1 LHLHSRLRW
10 ICRKTSP
17 FFLFTA
23 FSEQYLDDDFDPVL
37 SFLNPF
43 ARSAPAKEQALGFC
57 LNDGGR
63 DAAGFKGGAG
73 DCVVRAIA
81 IATQLPYLQVYEDL
95 RAANQTYADQR
106 NDKLA
111 RRLNAKGASPRNGNH
126 RNVFHRYILSRGFDW
141 VPTMKIGAGC
151 QVHLLA
157 NELPAGIL
165 IVKVSKHLTAVV
177 NHVIQDTHDPS
188 RGGKRCVYG
197 YYIQR
202 NQ

>member
-1 LHLHSRLRW
+1 M
-10 ICRKTSP
+10 
-17 FFLFTA
+17 
-23 FSEQYLDDDFDPVL
+23 L

-95 RAANQTYADQR
+95 RVANQTYADQR

-126 RNVFHRYILSRGFDW
+126 RNVFHNYILCQGFDW

-157 NELPAGIL
+157 NELPTGKL
-165 IVKVSKHLTAVV
+165 IVKVSKHLTAVIDG
-177 NHVIQDTHDPS
+177 VIQDTHNPS
-188 RGGKRCVYG
+188 RNGKRCVYG
-197 YYIQR
+197 YYIRRKQ
-202 NQ
+202 